1 MVTPTPADET
11 YEQFRA
17 RFDAALITTY
27 AVAMIVV
34 PLKIWCRK
42 RTGGWSNMGLDELFT
57 LIAAV
62 FTTVIFSI
70 IMSGEPCAYRRSKNI
85 ADTTF

>member
-1 MVTPTPADET
+1 MVSSIPAEET

-17 RFDAALITTY
+17 RFDGALITTY
-27 AVAMIVV
+27 TVAMLLV

-57 LIAAV
+57 LIATLCVSAV
-62 FTTVIFSI
+62 FWI
-70 IMSGEPCAYRRSKNI
+70 IMAGRSLFSPR
-85 ADTTF
+85 AEYY